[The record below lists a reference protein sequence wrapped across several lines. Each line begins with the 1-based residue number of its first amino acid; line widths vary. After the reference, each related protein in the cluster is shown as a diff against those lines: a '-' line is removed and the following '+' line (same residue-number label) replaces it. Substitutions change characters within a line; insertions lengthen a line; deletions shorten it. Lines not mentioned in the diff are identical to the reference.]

1 MQQSFVINLPER
13 KDRLNLFKQELEYTF
28 FSPQLILGVKHNDPM
43 IGIGQAHINCI
54 TLAKQRE
61 LHCILIMEDDLVFN
75 GKEKT
80 TPYLKM
86 CMENL
91 PEDWDI
97 LLGGIYSGKPKK
109 YNEYWSLVKEFC
121 GLQFYIVNS
130 KAYDKILQY
139 DFKTHIDRWLGKQDL
154 KCYVANKFFA
164 TQRSGLSNNTGKNE
178 DYSNR
183 LKKYDLL

>member
-1 MQQSFVINLPER
+1 MQSFVINLPER
-13 KDRLNLFKQELEYTF
+13 KDRLELFKKEIEYTLLT
-28 FSPQLILGVKHNDPM
+28 PEIVPGVKHNNPM

-54 TLAKQRE
+54 NIAKQRE
-61 LHCILIMEDDLVFN
+61 LTFHLVMEDDVVFN

-80 TPYLKM
+80 NKYIEE
-86 CMENL
+86 CIENMPL
-91 PEDWDI
+91 DWDI
-97 LLGGIYSGKPKK
+97 LLGGIYTGKPKK
-109 YNEYWSLVKEFC
+109 YNEYWSSIDEFC
-121 GLQFYIVNS
+121 GLQFYLVNS
-130 KAYDKILQY
+130 LCYDKILQY